1 MRRMWGV
8 ENPLDSRVEQVLF
21 CFIIFNIDFVYT
33 CTFVCRSSV
42 APTNLVPRSERKI
55 CTFPLILINQR
66 KALINADEL
75 SESITS
81 MCMARMTRHVK
92 STPHRFEEA
101 LPPRVFRE
109 TTCHGPKTS
118 TQSLVNGGF
127 GSSLSFGISA
137 IFRIASL
144 RRNFLHETP
153 FLNTED
159 MRRFPLVI
167 QNPAARMAPSV
178 S

>member
-1 MRRMWGV
+1 MCYSVVVWIKHHAINNSFYYADHAFPWSSEMRRMWGV
-8 ENPLDSRVEQVLF
+8 EHPLDSRVEQVLF
-21 CFIIFNIDFVYT
+21 CFFHLQHWFCLYMYVGHLLHLRIWCPDLNGK
-33 CTFVCRSSV
+33 SV
-42 APTNLVPRSERKI
+42 
-55 CTFPLILINQR
+55 R

-118 TQSLVNGGF
+118 TQSLVKGGF
-127 GSSLSFGISA
+127 GSSLFLWNISHFPNSF
-137 IFRIASL
+137 FAS
-144 RRNFLHETP
+144 
-153 FLNTED
+153 
-159 MRRFPLVI
+159 
-167 QNPAARMAPSV
+167 
-178 S
+178 

>member
-1 MRRMWGV
+1 
-8 ENPLDSRVEQVLF
+8 
-21 CFIIFNIDFVYT
+21 
-33 CTFVCRSSV
+33 
-42 APTNLVPRSERKI
+42 
-55 CTFPLILINQR
+55 
-66 KALINADEL
+66 
-75 SESITS
+75 

-118 TQSLVNGGF
+118 TQSLVKGGF
-127 GSSLSFGISA
+127 GSSLSFGILA

-153 FLNTED
+153 FHNTED

-167 QNPAARMAPSV
+167 QNPAARMAPFV
-178 S
+178 R